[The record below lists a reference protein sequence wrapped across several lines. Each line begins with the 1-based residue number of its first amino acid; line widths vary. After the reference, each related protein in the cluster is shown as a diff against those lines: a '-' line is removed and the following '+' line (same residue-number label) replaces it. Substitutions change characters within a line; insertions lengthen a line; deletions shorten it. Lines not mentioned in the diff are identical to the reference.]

1 MHIYGKEN
9 FQLAVSDSE
18 NELYIFKLN
27 LRAKETIALCP
38 LQILNI
44 SCIFSTVRY
53 RFSSLNINLQQLMI

>member
-27 LRAKETIALCP
+27 LRAEETVGIVSFTNT
-38 LQILNI
+38 QYIVHI
-44 SCIFSTVRY
+44 
-53 RFSSLNINLQQLMI
+53 

>member
-27 LRAKETIALCP
+27 LRAKETM
-38 LQILNI
+38 
-44 SCIFSTVRY
+44 CIVSFTNTQY
-53 RFSSLNINLQQLMI
+53 RAYLVLFDIDFLV